1 MRNTQ
6 FYLLNFLRANLHSF
20 LLIQSPI
27 KEPDTMQK
35 DNEAVEVIEKK
46 EVPAVKQVGF
56 LNFSALWKFLVENP
70 IFLRRVLMQS
80 NK

>member
-1 MRNTQ
+1 
-6 FYLLNFLRANLHSF
+6 
-20 LLIQSPI
+20 
-27 KEPDTMQK
+27 MQK